1 MILQADISLSNV
13 RDGTPGQNGA
23 STWKSFAFKR
33 SDSDISGQVPIGGTW
48 DNPVPDGWSDG
59 VPDGRATLWQTVST
73 FTKDAG
79 GNVTHTVWTPPAK
92 VANTSDLVIM
102 YSEQED
108 KPSAPTSD
116 TPDRTVWKA
125 MATEN
130 TIWMAMRVKKDG
142 VWQNWTVTRIKGEQG
157 EHGTPGQNGTNGAN
171 AVQYELQDNGST
183 AGISISGGA
192 TTLAINL
199 SYTFWK
205 IDGGKRAKAQAASV
219 VCDLDGQALTYGEN
233 GLYTRSLTKTYTSN
247 TSIPASVVVSAKV
260 GGDTV
265 ATSVCKVTMSND
277 AYWDVDSKLGTI
289 TGRVQTAEGKISTLF
304 SDGKSIR
311 ASIQSV
317 SNPNMLLNSGF
328 SLTTDGIPNYWE
340 VWDDNKAKPAVTISG
355 DNCKVEV
362 KAAGSYQGIKQ
373 TRKMLL
379 HSPLKLTFSCVAKG
393 SGTMAVMLHKIQGTT
408 QTTVKKDFV
417 LKAEAQPLSCTFEL
431 TQYIDSWRVMIG
443 FASPSVGDTVTFY
456 NPKLEIGDVATPW
469 CENGNDRVLAT
480 GMDIENGL
488 VEFTANKFNIRDNYG
503 NQMFAV
509 ETGGTGGTSS
519 RVKLRNLAMSGL
531 AIRDMVTMETW
542 GDVRKYFTFDTKEL
556 TSSLRFETCL
566 NTFRLS
572 KKDGK
577 SCLLGREEGETA
589 DSIKMFNV
597 LLPCQ
602 DYFEPATD
610 EYLAYMEEAMRYVGN
625 RIVILNESGYRIAV
639 YGRQEVT
646 HMTTYTVWDSD
657 ASTPAKAAPTTSTHP
672 QDLRPVKDWDGSAQ
686 GYYIPTDKI
695 HDQKRY
701 YTMQK
706 VWTSDEYWVVP
717 DGSMAVMECVCD
729 ICAPYDT
736 QGATVGILEQPPM
749 GQSVFWNVRVGKILK
764 ING

>member
-1 MILQADISLSNV
+1 MILQADITLSNV
-13 RDGTPGQNGA
+13 RDGTSVKIKGICLGHYKTKSEFLQASGLADGIYLIDEGMTAFIKKAQTSSLLVEVGDGYMMSSENADLDGHLWMASTDAWIDCGKIKGEDGRDGINGQNG
-23 STWKSFAFKR
+23 
-33 SDSDISGQVPIGGTW
+33 
-48 DNPVPDGWSDG
+48 
-59 VPDGRATLWQTVST
+59 
-73 FTKDAG
+73 
-79 GNVTHTVWTPPAK
+79 
-92 VANTSDLVIM
+92 
-102 YSEQED
+102 
-108 KPSAPTSD
+108 
-116 TPDRTVWKA
+116 
-125 MATEN
+125 
-130 TIWMAMRVKKDG
+130 
-142 VWQNWTVTRIKGEQG
+142 QN
-157 EHGTPGQNGTNGAN
+157 GQN
-171 AVQYELQDNGST
+171 AVHFELRDNGSVADIRIVDGKIKLSARLT
-183 AGISISGGA
+183 YDLYRVDGTTETKA
-192 TTLAINL
+192 TGTVTNGL
-199 SYTFWK
+199 
-205 IDGGKRAKAQAASV
+205 DGGT
-219 VCDLDGQALTYGEN
+219 LTYSN
-233 GLYTRSLTKTYTSN
+233 GHYTRTISKEYTAIDSLPATVTTTAKFNN
-247 TSIPASVVVSAKV
+247 TV
-260 GGDTV
+260 V
-265 ATSVCKVTMSND
+265 ATAVCKVTMSNA
-277 AYWDVDSKLGTI
+277 AYWDVDNKLGTI
-289 TGRVQTAEGKISTLF
+289 TARVQTAEGNISTLF

-311 ASIQSV
+311 ASIQSI

-328 SLTTDGIPNYWE
+328 GLGSGGVPEYWE
-340 VWDDNKAKPAVTISG
+340 IWDDNKKNPTVRTQNADECVVT
-355 DNCKVEV
+355 V
-362 KAAGSYQGIKQ
+362 KEAGNFQGVSQ
-373 TRKMLL
+373 TRKMIL
-379 HSPLKLTFSCVAKG
+379 HSPLRLTFSCWAKG
-393 SGTMAVMLHKIQGTT
+393 NGLFTVLLHKRDGTNIKQEVYT
-408 QTTVKKDFV
+408 QQLGSGYTKQVV
-417 LKAEAQPLSCTFEL
+417 AQFLIDSV
-431 TQYIDSWRVMIG
+431 IDSWELMLG
-443 FASPSVGDTVTFY
+443 FRTPAAGDSVTFR
-456 NPKLEIGDVATPW
+456 NPKLEMGDTATAY

-480 GMDIENGL
+480 GMDIESGK

-509 ETGGTGGTSS
+509 ETGGTGGTAS

-556 TSSLRFETCL
+556 TSGLRFETCL

-572 KKDGK
+572 KRDGK

-657 ASTPAKAAPTTSTHP
+657 SSTPAKAAPTTSTKP

-695 HDQKRY
+695 HDQKRE

-729 ICAPYDT
+729 ICAPYDA
-736 QGATVGILEQPPM
+736 QGATVSILEQPPM

>member
-1 MILQADISLSNV
+1 MILQADIILSNV

-23 STWKSFAFKR
+23 STLKSFAFKR
-33 SDSDISGQVPIGGTW
+33 SDSDISGRVPIGGTW
-48 DNPVPDGWSDG
+48 DNPVPNGWSDG
-59 VPDGRATLWQTVST
+59 VPAGRATLWQTVST

-92 VANTSDLVIM
+92 VANTSDLAIM

-108 KPSAPTSD
+108 KPAAPTSD
-116 TPDRTVWKA
+116 TPDGTVWKA
-125 MATEN
+125 VAAEN

-157 EHGTPGQNGTNGAN
+157 ENGANGANGAN

-205 IDGGKRAKAQAASV
+205 IDGGKRARAQAASV
-219 VCDLDGQALTYGEN
+219 VCDLDGQALTYREN
-233 GLYTRSLTKTYTSN
+233 GLYTRSLSKTYTSK
-247 TSIPASVVVSAKV
+247 TSLPASVVVSAKV

-265 ATSVCKVTMSND
+265 ATSVCKVTMSNA
-277 AYWDVDSKLGTI
+277 AYWDVDNKLGTI
-289 TGRVQTAEGKISTLF
+289 TARVLTAEGNISTLF
-304 SDGKSIR
+304 SDGNSIR
-311 ASIQSV
+311 ASIQSI

-328 SLTTDGIPNYWE
+328 GLGSGGVPDYWE
-340 VWDDNKAKPAVTISG
+340 IWDDNKKNPTVRTQNADECVVT
-355 DNCKVEV
+355 V
-362 KAAGSYQGIKQ
+362 KEAGNFQGVSQ
-373 TRKMLL
+373 TRKMIL
-379 HSPLKLTFSCVAKG
+379 HSPLRLTFSCWAKG
-393 SGTMAVMLHKIQGTT
+393 NGLFTVLLHKRDGTNVKQEVYT
-408 QTTVKKDFV
+408 QQLGSGYTKQVV
-417 LKAEAQPLSCTFEL
+417 AQFLIDSI
-431 TQYIDSWRVMIG
+431 IDSWKLMLG
-443 FASPSVGDTVTFY
+443 FRTPKAGDSVTFR
-456 NPKLEIGDVATPW
+456 NPKLEMGDTATAY

-509 ETGGTGGTSS
+509 ETGGTGGTAS

-531 AIRDMVTMETW
+531 TIRDMVTMETW

-556 TSSLRFETCL
+556 TSGLRFETCL

-572 KKDGK
+572 KRDGK

-657 ASTPAKAAPTTSTHP
+657 ASTPAKAAPTTSTQP
-672 QDLRPVKDWDGSAQ
+672 QDLRPVKGWDGSAQ

-695 HDQKRY
+695 HDQKRD

-729 ICAPYDT
+729 ICAPYDA